1 MGRNKNKNK
10 PRRKPRKRSEV
21 FPTSSSGSGSKRG
34 MTYDPIM
41 EVSLHLDET
50 DRLVNNSSEEDVV
63 NNIRAFD
70 HKTGGSETCHN
81 NTDDDDDAD
90 IDDET
95 FATKLLNRETCV

>member
-1 MGRNKNKNK
+1 M
-10 PRRKPRKRSEV
+10 
-21 FPTSSSGSGSKRG
+21 
-34 MTYDPIM
+34 
-41 EVSLHLDET
+41 
-50 DRLVNNSSEEDVV
+50 

-81 NTDDDDDAD
+81 NTDNDDDDDAD